1 MASQL
6 RRKKILILG
15 GGYGGLAVMRK
26 LARRLRSS
34 DDSICLIDESP
45 FHTIKTRFHELAV
58 YRNRD
63 RFIRFPIRIFT
74 RSAGAEFVQDRVQRI
89 RFSRR
94 SVTTSNGDYPYDIL
108 VVTLGGETNHF
119 GIRGAKA
126 NTVNLQTYDA
136 AVKCSRR
143 IEQLGLLDR
152 RGPVRRVLICGAG
165 IEGIEMAAM
174 LRQYAGPTRCEVLI
188 IEKNDQ
194 IMARS
199 QCGDRQRGY
208 MHTYFDK
215 NRIKL
220 RLASSIHQVRKRCV
234 VLESGEQIESD
245 LVIWCSGVS
254 RVPVTGIPKTRAFE
268 VSESLQGKRHREV
281 FSVGDFA
288 TVDSRA
294 KWSNLLSAQRAL
306 YQADL
311 VAENVVRLEEGR
323 QGKTEDYS
331 PKGELIGLGD
341 FDGIGILGGI
351 PVKGKAAALAKKAN
365 EAKYLKD
372 LFQGVPRSI
381 LRRRKGSRQL

>member
-1 MASQL
+1 MK
-6 RRKKILILG
+6 RKKILILG

-34 DDSICLIDESP
+34 HYSICLIDESP

-74 RSAGAEFVQDRVQRI
+74 RSAGAEFVEARVHGI

-94 SVTTSNGDYPYDIL
+94 FVTTSKGDYPYDIL
-108 VVTLGGETNHF
+108 VITLGGETNYF
-119 GIRGAKA
+119 GVRGAKA
-126 NTVNLQTYDA
+126 NTVNLQTYEA
-136 AVKCSRR
+136 AVECCHR
-143 IEQLGLLDR
+143 IEQLGLADA
-152 RGPVRRVLICGAG
+152 RGPIRRVIICGAG
-165 IEGIEMAAM
+165 IEGIEVAAM
-174 LRQYAGPTRCEVLI
+174 LRQYARPNRCEVLI

-199 QCGDRQRGY
+199 QCRDRQREY
-208 MHTYFDK
+208 MYEYFGK
-215 NRIKL
+215 NRIQL
-220 RLASSIHQVRKRCV
+220 RLASAIRQVGRRGV
-234 VLESGEQIESD
+234 FLESGEKIESD
-245 LVIWCSGVS
+245 LVVWCSGVS
-254 RVPVTGIPKTRAFE
+254 RVPVTGIPKRRAYE
-268 VSESLQGKRHREV
+268 VSESLQAKKHPEV

-294 KWSNLLSAQRAL
+294 RWSNLLSAQRAL

-311 VAENVVRLEEGR
+311 VAENVVRLEQGL
-323 QGKTEDYS
+323 QGKPEDYS

-341 FDGIGILGGI
+341 FDGVGIVGGI

-372 LFQGVPRSI
+372 LFQDVPRSL
-381 LRRRKGSRQL
+381 LRAGRRL